1 MTEKTVVPVFGA
13 LSGVKVVNA
22 SLTIAGPF
30 AAQMMADFGADVIWI
45 ESPLMMDIAR
55 TGSQMLGQQ
64 DRRNQRTISLNI
76 PSPEGREI
84 FLKLLKDADIFIE
97 ASKGGQ
103 YAKWGLT
110 DEVLWDCNPALVIV
124 HISGFGQDGIK
135 RHVARPS
142 FDPIAQA
149 FGCFMNLNGFPD
161 RPPIAAVPFV
171 ADYFTGL
178 FALSGALAALHKAR
192 ETGKG
197 DSIDVAQYETMIR
210 LQPYVLDYMN
220 LGVKP
225 QREGSQS
232 AVLAGWGSFTCQDK
246 KNIFIA
252 IGGGGVLKNALHFLG
267 LEFGSAEFPSNKP
280 NVFKGTPGGTLL
292 NKKLEEYCAVRTVE
306 EAEAELIDAG
316 VPCSAIMDYE
326 MAVTHPH
333 YQARE
338 VFIEWET
345 MSGERIKGINVFPKF
360 KHNPGKVWRAMPG
373 IGMDNEEILSSLG
386 LSDGEIQNLYE
397 KKVIV
402 KR

>member
-1 MTEKTVVPVFGA
+1 MATRAVVPVFGA
-13 LSGVKVVNA
+13 LSGVKVLNA

-30 AAQMMADFGADVIWI
+30 AAQMMADFGADVIWL

-84 FLKLLKDADIFIE
+84 FLRLIKAADIFIE

-110 DEVLWDCNPALVIV
+110 DEVLWEHNPALVIV

-178 FALSGALAALHKAR
+178 FALGGALAALYKAR
-192 ETGKG
+192 ETGRG

-210 LQPYVLDYMN
+210 LQPYLLDYMN

-225 QREGSQS
+225 RREGSQS
-232 AVLAGWGSFTCQDK
+232 AVLAGWGSFPCRDGQ
-246 KNIFIA
+246 NIFIA
-252 IGGGGVLKNALHFLG
+252 IGGGGVLKNALQFLG

-280 NVFKGTPGGTLL
+280 NVFRDTPGGVLL
-292 NKKLEEYCAVRTVE
+292 TKKLEEYCTAKTAA
-306 EAEAELIDAG
+306 EAEDELIDAG
-316 VPCSAIMDYE
+316 VPCSIIMDYE

-345 MSGERIKGINVFPKF
+345 MAGQKIKGINTFPKF
-360 KHNPGKVWRAMPG
+360 KNNPGKVWRAMPG
-373 IGMDNEEILSSLG
+373 IGMDNEEILADLG
-386 LSDGEIQNLYE
+386 LTDSEIQSLYE

>member
-1 MTEKTVVPVFGA
+1 MVAKTIVPEFGPLA
-13 LSGVKVVNA
+13 GVKVINA

-64 DRRNQRTISLNI
+64 DRRNQRTMSLNI

-84 FLKLLKDADIFIE
+84 FLKLIKDADIFIE

-110 DEVLWDCNPALVIV
+110 DEILWEHNPALVIV
-124 HISGFGQDGIK
+124 HVSGFGQDGIK
-135 RHVARPS
+135 RHVGRPS

-161 RPPIAAVPFV
+161 RPPIASVPFV

-178 FALSGALAALHKAR
+178 FTLSGALAALHKAK

-197 DSIDVAQYETMIR
+197 DSVDVAQYEAMIR
-210 LQPYVLDYMN
+210 MQAYVLDYMN
-220 LGVKP
+220 LGVNPK
-225 QREGSQS
+225 REGSQS
-232 AVLAGWGSFTCQDK
+232 SVIAGWGSFTCK
-246 KNIFIA
+246 GGKNIFLA
-252 IGGGGVLKNALHFLG
+252 IGGGGVLKKALQFLG

-280 NVFKGTPGGTLL
+280 NVFVGTPGGTLL
-292 NKKLEEYCAVRTVE
+292 NQKLEEYCASKTVE
-306 EAEAELIDAG
+306 EAEDELIDAG
-316 VPCSAIMDYE
+316 VPCSAIMDYA
-326 MAVTHPH
+326 MAVNHPH

-338 VFIEWET
+338 VFIEWDT
-345 MSGERIKGINVFPKF
+345 MDGKRIKGINVFPKF
-360 KHNPGKVWRAMPG
+360 KNNPGKVWRAMPG
-373 IGMDNEEILSSLG
+373 IGMDNDEILSDLG
-386 LSDGEIQNLYE
+386 LSAEEIQELYQ
-397 KKVIV
+397 KQVIV